1 MTQGYLGYMIAQ
13 SLKNTLSSEG
23 IKKDVA
29 CVVTQ
34 VLVDKNDQA
43 FHNPSKPVGPFY
55 SKSEAE
61 RLALEKGWNMIED
74 AGRGYRRV
82 VPSPIPLDIIEIE
95 AIKLI
100 KNETIIIA
108 AGGGESR
115 NKETIK

>member
-1 MTQGYLGYMIAQ
+1 MIAQ
-13 SLKNTLSSEG
+13 SLKTPYLVRG
-23 IKKDVA
+23 IKDVA

-82 VPSPIPLDIIEIE
+82 VPSPIPPLDIIEIE
-95 AIKLI
+95 AIK
-100 KNETIIIA
+100 K
-108 AGGGESR
+108 S
-115 NKETIK
+115 